1 MTGLGPMLCKI
12 KIAAC
17 QMTGQDLR
25 HRLSNDEADCQ
36 MTWSETG
43 DPMTKSEA
51 NCQIVGTEA
60 GL

>member
-1 MTGLGPMLCKI
+1 MLCKI

-17 QMTGQDLR
+17 QVTGQGLR
-25 HRLSNDEADCQ
+25 HRLLNNEADCQ

-43 DPMTKSEA
+43 GQMTKSEA
-51 NCQIVGTEA
+51 NCQIVGTAA